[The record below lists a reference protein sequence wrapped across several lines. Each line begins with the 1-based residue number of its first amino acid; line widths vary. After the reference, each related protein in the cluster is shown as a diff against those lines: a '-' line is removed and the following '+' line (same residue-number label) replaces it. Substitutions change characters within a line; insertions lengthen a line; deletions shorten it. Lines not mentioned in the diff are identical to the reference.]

1 MTKNNENL
9 WCKIGFIALA
19 ILSIIGYY
27 YLTKYLNVLAFQL
40 FLGILKIPMQQ
51 FIKFMYLSDILIA
64 SIQLIIF
71 FVIYKL
77 LVKRNDDELR
87 TKLNLKDIGLSFA
100 VGVGVSGLS
109 LIWITI
115 AGKIPMFQ
123 AQLAAMKEGNAMIGG
138 GSLHGVFL
146 SAVIAAPIVEE
157 VIFRG
162 VVLGSFRK
170 VFPAWVSLIV
180 SALIFGIYHMNPV
193 AIVYASVMG
202 IIAGIVYEKR
212 QNLLFPIILH
222 MANNLMGLLQDF
234 VPAGIGANVVNVVS
248 IAMIIPMCYIVY
260 KILNGDFCKK
270 AYV

>member
-1 MTKNNENL
+1 
-9 WCKIGFIALA
+9 
-19 ILSIIGYY
+19 
-27 YLTKYLNVLAFQL
+27 
-40 FLGILKIPMQQ
+40 
-51 FIKFMYLSDILIA
+51 
-64 SIQLIIF
+64 
-71 FVIYKL
+71 
-77 LVKRNDDELR
+77 
-87 TKLNLKDIGLSFA
+87 
-100 VGVGVSGLS
+100 
-109 LIWITI
+109 
-115 AGKIPMFQ
+115 MFQ

-170 VFPAWVSLIV
+170 VFPAWVSIMV

-193 AIVYASVMG
+193 AIVYASIMG
-202 IIAGIVYEKR
+202 IIAGVVYEKK
-212 QNLLFPIILH
+212 QNLLFTIILH

-234 VPAGIGANVVNVVS
+234 VPAGIGATVVNVVS

>member
-1 MTKNNENL
+1 MNKNNENL
-9 WCKIGFIALA
+9 WCKIGFIALP
-19 ILSIIGYY
+19 ILSIIAYY
-27 YLTKYLNVLAFQL
+27 YLTRYLNMLAFEL
-40 FLGILKIPMQQ
+40 FLVILKIPMQQ
-51 FIKFMYLSDILIA
+51 FIEFMYLSDILIA
-64 SIQLIIF
+64 LIQLIIF
-71 FVIYKL
+71 LVIYKL
-77 LVKRNDDELR
+77 LVKRNDEKLR
-87 TKLNLKDIGLSFA
+87 TKLNLKDTGFSFA

-115 AGKIPMFQ
+115 AGKIPMLQ
-123 AQLAAMKEGNAMIGG
+123 AQLAAMKKGNAMIGG
-138 GSLHGVFL
+138 GSMHGVFL

-170 VFPAWVSLIV
+170 VFPSWVSIMV

-193 AIVYASVMG
+193 AIVYASIMG
-202 IIAGIVYEKR
+202 IIAGIVYEKK
-212 QNLLFPIILH
+212 QNLLFTIILH

-234 VPAGIGANVVNVVS
+234 VPAGIGTTVVNVVS

>member
-1 MTKNNENL
+1 MAKNNENL
-9 WCKIGFIALA
+9 WCKIGFIALP
-19 ILSIIGYY
+19 ILSVIAYY
-27 YLTKYLNVLAFQL
+27 YLTKYLNVLAFDL
-40 FLGILKIPMQQ
+40 FLGIFKIPMQQ

-64 SIQLIIF
+64 LIQFSIF

-77 LVKRNDDELR
+77 FVKRNDYELR
-87 TKLNLKDIGLSFA
+87 TKLNLKDAGSSFA

-170 VFPAWVSLIV
+170 VFPAWVSIMV
-180 SALIFGIYHMNPV
+180 SAFIFGIYHMNPV
-193 AIVYASVMG
+193 AIVYASIMG
-202 IIAGIVYEKR
+202 IIAGIVYEKK
-212 QNLLFPIILH
+212 QNLLFTIILH

-234 VPAGIGANVVNVVS
+234 VPAGIGATVVNVVS

-270 AYV
+270 AYA

>member
-9 WCKIGFIALA
+9 WSKIGFIALP
-19 ILSIIGYY
+19 ILSIIAYY
-27 YLTKYLNVLAFQL
+27 YLTKYLNVLAFEL

-64 SIQLIIF
+64 LIQLIIF

-87 TKLNLKDIGLSFA
+87 TKLNLKDIGFSFA
-100 VGVGVSGLS
+100 VGIGVSGLS

-170 VFPAWVSLIV
+170 VFLACVSIIV
-180 SALIFGIYHMNPV
+180 SALIFGLYHMNPV
-193 AIVYASVMG
+193 AIVYASIMG

>member
-9 WCKIGFIALA
+9 WCKIGFIALP
-19 ILSIIGYY
+19 ILSIIAYY
-27 YLTKYLNVLAFQL
+27 YLTKYLNVLAFEL
-40 FLGILKIPMQQ
+40 FLVILKIPMQQ
-51 FIKFMYLSDILIA
+51 FIEFMYLSDILIA
-64 SIQLIIF
+64 LIQLIIF

-87 TKLNLKDIGLSFA
+87 TKLNLKDIGFSFA

-109 LIWITI
+109 FIWITI

-138 GSLHGVFL
+138 GSLHGVLL

-170 VFPAWVSLIV
+170 VFPDWVSIIV

-193 AIVYASVMG
+193 AIVYASIMG
-202 IIAGIVYEKR
+202 IIAGIVYEKK
-212 QNLLFPIILH
+212 QNLLFTIILH

-234 VPAGIGANVVNVVS
+234 VPAGIGATVVNVVS